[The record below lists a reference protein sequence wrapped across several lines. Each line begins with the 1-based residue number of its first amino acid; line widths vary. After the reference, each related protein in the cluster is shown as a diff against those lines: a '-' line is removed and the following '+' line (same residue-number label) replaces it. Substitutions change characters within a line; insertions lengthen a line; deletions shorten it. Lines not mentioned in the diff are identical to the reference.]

1 MCLLGPIVRWNVKQG
16 KLWTGAC
23 FKVNMVAYSGGTAS
37 VTSIAS
43 RSHNNVKTI
52 CQLNCSGLICGTDK
66 TQSGC
71 KSRCSCRHVQVG
83 FVSSRLSHS
92 HRNENDVNSSDSRA
106 SYSCSS
112 VLMKSAFLCH
122 FAGCECHTYSSGDLC

>member
-1 MCLLGPIVRWNVKQG
+1 MYLLGLIVRWNVKQG
-16 KLWTGAC
+16 KHWTEAC
-23 FKVNMVAYSGGTAS
+23 FRVNMVAYSGGTAS

-43 RSHNNVKTI
+43 RRHNNVKTI
-52 CQLNCSGLICGTDK
+52 CQLNCSGLICVTEK

-71 KSRCSCRHVQVG
+71 KSRCSCRHFQVG
-83 FVSSRLSHS
+83 FVSSRLS

-112 VLMKSAFLCH
+112 VLMKSAFLCD

>member
-1 MCLLGPIVRWNVKQG
+1 MYLLGPIVRWNVKQG
-16 KLWTGAC
+16 KHWTEAC
-23 FKVNMVAYSGGTAS
+23 FRVNMVAYSGGTAS

-43 RSHNNVKTI
+43 RRHNNVKTI
-52 CQLNCSGLICGTDK
+52 CQLNCSGLICVTEK

-71 KSRCSCRHVQVG
+71 KSRCSCRHFQVG
-83 FVSSRLSHS
+83 FVSSRLS

-112 VLMKSAFLCH
+112 VLMKSAFLCD